1 MNNLNQIL
9 DLKIKNLNYSY
20 NQLSQANKN
29 LKFFYIDKIKQI
41 KEDIIDIE
49 CQIIYEKNNNL
60 LDIIDIHGAKK
71 QFVDYYLFDLILS
84 KQNIK
89 VITLITGKGGYVL
102 YNLVKKFLLENCFIF
117 KIENNNFKI
126 FL

>member
-29 LKFFYIDKIKQI
+29 LKFFYMEKINKIK
-41 KEDIIDIE
+41 EEVIDIE

-60 LDIIDIHGAKK
+60 LEIIDIHGAKK
-71 QFVDYYLFDLILS
+71 QFVDYYLLDLILS

-102 YNLVKKFLLENCFIF
+102 YNLVKKFLLENYFTF